1 MLDKS
6 IPSQNIFME
15 KFNLEDFPR
24 YPLAEGYAFSFYRPG
39 DEREWA
45 RIEYELGQF
54 DTVERGI
61 EIFNQQ
67 FLREQRLKPEE
78 RMIFVKNSCGKI
90 VATAALWEGEIFGR
104 LEPRIHWV
112 ATSDSCAG
120 KGIAKAMLTRLF
132 ELCAELG
139 YKRYIYL
146 WTGTRSY
153 PAINIYRKFGFK
165 EYIGDT
171 NPITNTVDEDF
182 AEKNRAA
189 VDLAGVLIQKYKLRK
204 SK

>member
-1 MLDKS
+1 
-6 IPSQNIFME
+6 ME
-15 KFNLEDFPR
+15 KYDAENFPR
-24 YPLAEGYAFSFYRPG
+24 YPLAGGYSFSFYRPG

-54 DTVERGI
+54 ETVERGI
-61 EIFNQQ
+61 EIFEQQ
-67 FLREQRLKPEE
+67 FLTDQRLKPEE
-78 RMIFVKNSCGKI
+78 RMIFVKDPSGRS
-90 VATAALWEGEIFGR
+90 VATAALWDGEIFGKVM
-104 LEPRIHWV
+104 PRIHWV
-112 ATSDSCAG
+112 ATLDSCAG

-132 ELCAELG
+132 ELFSELYQG
-139 YKRYIYL
+139 GYIYL

-189 VDLAGVLIQKYKLRK
+189 VILASELIEKYKSQK

>member
-1 MLDKS
+1 
-6 IPSQNIFME
+6 ME
-15 KFNLEDFPR
+15 KYDAENFPR
-24 YPLAEGYAFSFYRPG
+24 YPLAKGYSFSFYRPG

-54 DTVERGI
+54 ETVERGI
-61 EIFNQQ
+61 EIFKQQ
-67 FLREQRLKPEE
+67 FFTDQRLKPEE
-78 RMIFVKNSCGKI
+78 RMIFVKDPSGRS
-90 VATAALWEGEIFGR
+90 VATAALWDGEIFGK
-104 LEPRIHWV
+104 LMPRIHWV
-112 ATSDSCAG
+112 ATLDSCAG

-132 ELCAELG
+132 ELFSELYQG
-139 YKRYIYL
+139 GYIYL

-165 EYIGDT
+165 EYIGSVD
-171 NPITNTVDEDF
+171 PITNRVDEAF

-189 VDLAGVLIQKYKLRK
+189 VTLASELIEKYKSQK